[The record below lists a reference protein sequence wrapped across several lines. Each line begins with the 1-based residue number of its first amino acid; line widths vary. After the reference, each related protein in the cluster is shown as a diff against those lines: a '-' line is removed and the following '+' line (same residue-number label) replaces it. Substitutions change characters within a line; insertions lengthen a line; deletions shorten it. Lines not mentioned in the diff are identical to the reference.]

1 MSGKKTRIDSRKNR
15 RIHPEYLI
23 MATGLTEFLDNFV
36 KSHDNRQLLAFPLAV
51 LALSLVVLLVSFVSS
66 GSPLILG
73 MEFQGGTQISLETTE
88 SPAVLENMYSS
99 YPITD
104 VRQAGSRVIMQFG
117 IMDNEQQRQLE
128 EDVMGRYSNVQ
139 IQQVGPVYG
148 QELQVQALQALAISF
163 IGMAIIVFLIFRTL
177 IPSAAV
183 ILSAFS
189 DIAIAAAFMR
199 VAGIELSLGTLAA
212 LLMLIGYSVDSDI
225 LLTNRVLKRRG
236 PVEEKISRAMHT
248 GITMTTT
255 TLAALT
261 AMFIVSTFAYL
272 VVPSFTQITLL
283 SQISIVLIAGLFA
296 DMMNTWL
303 LNTGILRWYS
313 LKPEFRGRYNR

>member
-1 MSGKKTRIDSRKNR
+1 
-15 RIHPEYLI
+15 

-148 QELQVQALQALAISF
+148 QELQVQALQALFISF

-303 LNTGILRWYS
+303 LNTGILRWYA

>member
-1 MSGKKTRIDSRKNR
+1 
-15 RIHPEYLI
+15 

>member
-1 MSGKKTRIDSRKNR
+1 
-15 RIHPEYLI
+15 

-88 SPAVLENMYSS
+88 PPAVLENMYSS

>member
-1 MSGKKTRIDSRKNR
+1 
-15 RIHPEYLI
+15 

-177 IPSAAV
+177 VPSAAI

-189 DIAIAAAFMR
+189 DIVIAAAFMR
-199 VAGIELSLGTLAA
+199 VVGIELSLGTLAA

-225 LLTNRVLKRRG
+225 LLTNRVIKRRG

>member
-1 MSGKKTRIDSRKNR
+1 
-15 RIHPEYLI
+15 

-51 LALSLVVLLVSFVSS
+51 LAISLVVLLVSFVSS

-303 LNTGILRWYS
+303 LNTGILRWYA

>member
-1 MSGKKTRIDSRKNR
+1 
-15 RIHPEYLI
+15 

-99 YPITD
+99 YPITG